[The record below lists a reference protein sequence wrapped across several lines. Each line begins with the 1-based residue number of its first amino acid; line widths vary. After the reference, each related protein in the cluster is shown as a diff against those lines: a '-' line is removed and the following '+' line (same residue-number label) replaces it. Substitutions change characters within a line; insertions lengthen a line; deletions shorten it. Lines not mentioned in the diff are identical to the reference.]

1 MTRFPKKCVLLAGCG
16 LIAMA
21 APAMAQDVPPPAAT
35 TQADDDAADIIVT
48 AQNRAERVEDVPIA
62 IDVVGAEAIAQAGVT
77 DFREVERIA
86 PVLQITQ
93 DSQYTRVAVRGVG
106 TNSNDEAQDQ
116 SIAINI
122 DGEYLNRPNIL
133 NVSLFDL
140 DRVEVLRGP
149 QGTLYGRNATGGAIN
164 FITRKPG
171 KEFGVNLNASY
182 GNYNAFSVEGG
193 IDVPFGAIGG
203 LRLSGIYT
211 DRDGYFYHPN
221 IDARSGSAGTK
232 GGRASLRLTPVS
244 GLTVDLVGEYVE
256 IDNII
261 PAFAAVDVN
270 RGGRAPG
277 AGCSGIGWTEVAPL
291 TPGTQCIPT
300 GTSYLQTIDR
310 KRYDAPISG
319 LSPNH
324 IESTAIRGRLQYDF
338 GPATFT
344 YTGGYRDSSQDTK
357 QALPPA
363 YEFLEFDNNV
373 ETQSHEIRLSGN
385 NPTGGFQW
393 QVGGFYF
400 NEKLDNV
407 RGLFNRFIGP
417 NGSYINFFTRAS
429 ETKSYAAFGQVE
441 VPFTDQLTAVGG
453 LRYTHDD
460 RTGVFGNYFFVF
472 NSGRVDL
479 TKVRPAPQV
488 LTPEAK
494 GEKVTW
500 LAGLNYKPNADTLIY
515 GKVSTGYKAGGFDSV
530 GSYDPESNT
539 AYEVGGKFGIGPHQI
554 NTSAFYYDYKDLQAS
569 VLLNPA
575 VGGQIFNA
583 GKATIW
589 GIEVEGNFKL
599 SKHDTFN
606 ATFNYLNAKYDDL
619 LAAYTVFS
627 VGGADTSVGDLD
639 NNPNTVTQ
647 PNLAGN
653 KLPQSPD
660 VIITLGYDHVFDLGN
675 AGTLTASA
683 FSRFKSDYF
692 LDIFNYNDSRQRG
705 FSQTDVALIY
715 RPANE
720 KFSVQAFVRNLEDA
734 QPLGFGTFVAAG
746 PDDIYNWSF
755 GAPRTYGARVTI
767 DF

>member
-1 MTRFPKKCVLLAGCG
+1 MAHFSKKCVLLAGCG
-16 LIAMA
+16 LIAVA
-21 APAMAQDVPPPAAT
+21 TPAMAQDVPPPAAT
-35 TQADDDAADIIVT
+35 AQVDDDAADIIVT

-171 KEFGVNLNASY
+171 KDFGVNVNASY
-182 GNYNAFSVEGG
+182 GNYNAFSVEAGV
-193 IDVPFGAIGG
+193 DVPFGDVGG

-221 IDARSGSAGTK
+221 INARSGSAGTK

-261 PAFAAVDVN
+261 PAFAAVNVN
-270 RGGRAPG
+270 QGGRAPG
-277 AGCSGIGWTEVAPL
+277 AGCSGIGFTEVAPL

-300 GTSYLQTIDR
+300 GTSYLQTINR
-310 KRYDAPISG
+310 SRYDAPISG

-338 GPATFT
+338 GAATFT

-363 YEFLEFDNNV
+363 YEFLEFGNNV

-385 NPTGGFQW
+385 NPAGAFQW

-400 NEKLDNV
+400 DEKLDNV

-417 NGSYINFFTRAS
+417 NGSFINFFTRDS
-429 ETKSYAAFGQVE
+429 QIKSYAAFGQVD
-441 VPFTDQLTAVGG
+441 VPLTETLTAVGG
-453 LRYTHDD
+453 IRYTHDD
-460 RTGVFGNYFFVF
+460 RTGVFGNYGFVF
-472 NSGRVDL
+472 NAGRVDQ
-479 TKVRPAPQV
+479 TTVRPAPSIIR
-488 LTPEAK
+488 PEAK

-515 GKVSTGYKAGGFDSV
+515 GKVATGYKAGGFDSV

-589 GIEVEGNFKL
+589 GIEVEGKLKL
-599 SKHDTFN
+599 SRNDTFS

-660 VIITLGYDHVFDLGN
+660 VIITLGYDHVFDLGS
-675 AGTLTASA
+675 AGSLTASA

-705 FSQTDVALIY
+705 FSQTDLALIY
-715 RPANE
+715 RPTSE
-720 KFSVQAFVRNLEDA
+720 KFSIQAFVRNLEDER
-734 QPLGFGTFVAAG
+734 PLAFGTFVAAG

-755 GAPRTYGARVTI
+755 GAPRTYGVRLTV
-767 DF
+767 DY